1 MNKKLKLTITITL
14 ILILMIILLLTNID
28 FIVNLY
34 NSFYRTLIEE
44 QRYVLMLTGLKYT
57 LLISIFSILLGT
69 LLGIIICFFRINKK
83 KYLSNIAKIFIS
95 LVQGTPIPVLLLI
108 FYYVIFGNINVSPLL
123 VAIIAFSIYFS
134 AYIAEVFR
142 GSIESINKNQIEASY
157 SLGFSK
163 FQTIIYILLPQALSY
178 IIPVFKNEVVSLIK
192 LTSIAGY
199 ISIIDLTKATDIIRN
214 RTYQAFFPL
223 LFTAL
228 IYFIICNLVSILLDI
243 IYKKIN
249 SRAFHNKKVI

>member
-1 MNKKLKLTITITL
+1 MNRKLKITIIIAVIVTL
-14 ILILMIILLLTNID
+14 VTILALCNIN
-28 FIVNLY
+28 FIVSLY

-44 QRYVLMLTGLKYT
+44 HRYVLMLTGLKYT

-69 LLGIIICFFRINKK
+69 LLGIMICFFRTNRN
-83 KYLSNIAKIFIS
+83 KYLKSSAKVFIS
-95 LVQGTPIPVLLLI
+95 VVQGTPIPVLLLI
-108 FYYVIFGNINVSPLL
+108 FYYVIFGNINISPLL

-134 AYIAEVFR
+134 AYIAEIFR

-223 LFTAL
+223 VFTAL
-228 IYFIICNLVSILLDI
+228 VYFIICNLISRLLDAF
-243 IYKKIN
+243 YKKIN
-249 SRAFHNKKVI
+249 PRKFNNKKVM

>member
-1 MNKKLKLTITITL
+1 MNRKIKVTITIVLVLTL
-14 ILILMIILLLTNID
+14 STILALKNIN

-44 QRYVLMLTGLKYT
+44 YRYVLMLTGLKYT
-57 LLISIFSILLGT
+57 LLISMFSILLGT
-69 LLGIIICFFRINKK
+69 LLGIMICFLRINKNI
-83 KYLSNIAKIFIS
+83 YFNNIAKFFIG
-95 LVQGTPIPVLLLI
+95 LVQGTPMPVLLLI
-108 FYYVIFGNINVSPLL
+108 FYYVIFGNVNVAPLL

-163 FQTIIYILLPQALSY
+163 VQTIMYILLPQALSY
-178 IIPVFKNEVVSLIK
+178 IIPVFKNETVSLIK

-223 LFTAL
+223 IFIAL
-228 IYFIICNLVSILLDI
+228 VYLIICNLVSRLMDMF
-243 IYKKIN
+243 YKKIN
-249 SRAFHNKKVI
+249 PRTFNNKRVI